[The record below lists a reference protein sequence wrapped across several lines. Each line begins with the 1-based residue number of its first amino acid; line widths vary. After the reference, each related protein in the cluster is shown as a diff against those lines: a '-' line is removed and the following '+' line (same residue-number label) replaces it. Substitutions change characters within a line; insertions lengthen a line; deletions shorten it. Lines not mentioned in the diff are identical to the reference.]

1 MAVLTSNQEKIIS
14 NFLNFWV
21 NYKILRRDTYRLQ
34 GLRRQLIDTIRHEG
48 FKDEDVLNALMK
60 VPRHLFLEKA
70 FEEWAYKNVAF
81 PIGCEQTISQPLTVA
96 IQTSLLELK
105 KGDKVLEVGTG
116 SGYQASILY
125 EMGAKVYSI
134 ERQSNLFEKTN
145 RLLKDLGYGAIRT
158 FLGDGYAGLP
168 MFAPFDKI
176 LVTAGASDLPENL
189 IYQLIPGGH
198 LVIPIGD
205 ENSQTMWRF
214 TFHEG
219 GRIER
224 KAFGKFK
231 FVPFLKG
238 TQ

>member
-1 MAVLTSNQEKIIS
+1 MDT
-14 NFLNFWV
+14 
-21 NYKILRRDTYRLQ
+21 LRQ
-34 GLRRQLIDTIRHEG
+34 EG
-48 FKDEDVLNALMK
+48 FHDEQVLEAMMR

-96 IQTSLLELK
+96 IQTSLLEVN
-105 KGDKVLEVGTG
+105 KGDKILEVGTG
-116 SGYQASILY
+116 SGYQASILS
-125 EMGAKVYSI
+125 ELGAKVYTI
-134 ERQSNLFEKTN
+134 ERQSALFDKTDK
-145 RLLKDLGYGAIRT
+145 LLKDLGYRAIRT
-158 FLGDGYAGLP
+158 FLGDGYEGLP

-176 LVTAGASDLPENL
+176 LVTAGASTLPETL
-189 IYQLIPGGH
+189 IRQLKDDGH

-205 ENSQTMWRF
+205 EQSQTMWRY
-214 TFHEG
+214 TLLADG
-219 GRIER
+219 SIQS

>member
-1 MAVLTSNQEKIIS
+1 M
-14 NFLNFWV
+14 
-21 NYKILRRDTYRLQ
+21 
-34 GLRRQLIDTIRHEG
+34 DTIRHEG
-48 FKDEDVLNALMK
+48 FKDEAVLNAIMK

-116 SGYQASILY
+116 SGYQASILF

-134 ERQSNLFEKTN
+134 ERQSNLFEKTTK
-145 RLLKDLGYGAIRT
+145 LLKELGYGSIRT
-158 FLGDGYAGLP
+158 FLGDGYAGLQ

-176 LVTAGASDLPENL
+176 LVTAGASDLPEDL

-214 TFHEG
+214 TRHEDD
-219 GRIER
+219 RIER

>member
-1 MAVLTSNQEKIIS
+1 MHLIETLRHQGVSDEKVLDAMS
-14 NFLNFWV
+14 
-21 NYKILRRDTYRLQ
+21 
-34 GLRRQLIDTIRHEG
+34 
-48 FKDEDVLNALMK
+48 K

-96 IQTSLLELK
+96 IQTTLLEIK

-116 SGYQASILY
+116 SGYQACILSLL
-125 EMGAKVYSI
+125 GAKVYTI
-134 ERQSNLFEKTN
+134 ERQSALYEKTDK
-145 RLLKDLGYGAIRT
+145 LLRELGFGAIRT

-176 LVTAGASDLPENL
+176 LVTAGATMLPETL
-189 IYQLIPGGH
+189 IQQLAVGGH
-198 LVIPIGD
+198 LVIPIGGD
-205 ENSQTMWRF
+205 DSQTMWRY
-214 TFHEG
+214 TKIAEDN
-219 GRIER
+219 IKSE
-224 KAFGKFK
+224 AFGKFK